1 MKIRALGK
9 LSGATGDREKG
20 EDFEVDSKRGAD
32 LVARGYAEEVA
43 KVAGMSGKPVKAK
56 D

>member
-20 EDFEVDSKRGAD
+20 EEFEVDSRRGAD

-43 KVAGMSGKPVKAK
+43 KVAGASGKPEKAK
-56 D
+56 E